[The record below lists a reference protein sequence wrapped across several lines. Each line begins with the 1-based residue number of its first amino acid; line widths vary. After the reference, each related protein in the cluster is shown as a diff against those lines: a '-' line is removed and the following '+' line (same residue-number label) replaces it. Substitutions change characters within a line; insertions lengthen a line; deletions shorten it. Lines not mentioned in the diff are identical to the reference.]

1 MRPALLRSELR
12 PGMLLAEV
20 QHREVQKIRPH
31 DTDDRD
37 RRFQFVR
44 DKISQRNLAED
55 FVLGFKPAAHGPGF
69 G

>member
-1 MRPALLRSELR
+1 
-12 PGMLLAEV
+12 MLLTEV

-37 RRFQFVR
+37 RRFQFIR

-55 FVLGFKPAAHGPGF
+55 FVLGFKPAANGPGF